1 MTDREA
7 LSTELNP
14 LRIDVSKHLVEHHH
28 RLLRE
33 IGATHLQIKVD
44 IETRPA
50 RCPVALRLACDG
62 LLTGAVA
69 RLFETAGG
77 RCSQAT
83 WLSRKSRSR

>member
-14 LRIDVSKHLVEHHH
+14 LHIDVSKHLVEHHH

-33 IGATHLQIKVD
+33 IGATHLQIKVG

-50 RCPVALRLACDG
+50 RPGTHRRAQLIMVPTILG
-62 LLTGAVA
+62 M
-69 RLFETAGG
+69 
-77 RCSQAT
+77 
-83 WLSRKSRSR
+83 